1 MSFKEL
7 ICMNGG
13 SDCGCAGHCPYW
25 ITQQQSTEDE
35 DLANLL
41 YMRGFNRN
49 KR

>member
-7 ICMNGG
+7 LCMNGG

-25 ITQQQSTEDE
+25 IKPQNTEDE
-35 DLANLL
+35 DLTNLL
-41 YMRGFNRN
+41 YMRGHNRN